1 MLRLVERDPW
11 LVAVNV
17 MIVLAAMVITPASAA
32 GYQFLDET
40 SDAEYVV
47 SFTLAAS
54 PEWLP
59 GDEARLVFSFTDESN
74 HYLLRLRA
82 GKVMLLKVAH
92 GRQVQLGRE
101 VRLPEAPSQVWN
113 LAVSRRAWIINVS
126 CDGRTLLHVYD
137 DTFAQGRVG
146 WEAMGGWRLLDV
158 ALQPLGRIWLDDDFM
173 RAEGEATWDAVSG
186 KWELR
191 SARTAGLKPDWS
203 ANPFSYCGSA
213 RFGGIVT
220 TGYWFWD
227 DYRIT
232 AAVKSPASHGAIGLV
247 CRFVDPDN
255 YYLYRWTRAE
265 GLGGQPPVGRQ
276 QLIRVLDGTWRVLA
290 DQAGSWEPNQW
301 YELGLGA
308 CEGRLQATVDGQVV
322 LEVTDDTIAYGK
334 AGLYVGDSD
343 GIYFDDV
350 HIRDFRLLAADF
362 GDDTRALAAPVMGK
376 WELRQGHIYGTCD
389 RARAR
394 AAAVIGS
401 PEWSNYTIDVN
412 AKPKDA
418 AAVGVYAAYRSPGD
432 YYLFRWGADE
442 QNPGRFCQEIL
453 RVKDGKGRVLGKRRC
468 DYAPTTFS
476 RLTFTVDKGY
486 LSANVNG
493 GQPLEAAD
501 PTAVGVKGKVGLY
514 VEGGQRTACFDD
526 LNVSFLG
533 EMPEPERI
541 VEQFVKED
549 SMSNWARE
557 TALWRTIDDNTR
569 LFDTPLFGDF
579 HLEAQLP
586 SLDGIDG
593 SASLLLCNTED
604 VTDPAAVVK
613 LTSPAGQNALAA
625 TVEGQPEGLVPAGPV
640 TASEQS
646 PRLVVDRRGG
656 CLLAWLDGKP
666 LAGAASPNASG
677 ARWLAL
683 RSDGLNVDIHR
694 VKITSPNL
702 TDCLFSAAPTGW
714 VSARGT
720 WEIRDRWACTPGWAW
735 LGSGEDKSPLLLSKR
750 SYSGDIQL
758 DFWACI
764 GHPYSAVGNINAALC
779 VTAPELCSG
788 YSFIYGGQGN
798 TASLILRGDQVVLSN
813 EKVRFPTDK
822 NAYHRHWFHIR
833 IRKFGNAVS
842 YWVDGEL
849 VGIYTDPNPL
859 PEGRVGFWTYGD
871 TRILIARAR
880 IAAQRAQTAH

>member
-1 MLRLVERDPW
+1 MICPPRQHPRLVA
-11 LVAVNV
+11 LNA
-17 MIVLAAMVITPASAA
+17 MFVLAAALIIPASAE
-32 GYQFLDET
+32 GYQFLDEAP
-40 SDAEYVV
+40 DNEYVV
-47 SFTLAAS
+47 SFTLTAPS
-54 PEWLP
+54 PWLG
-59 GDEARLVFSFTDESN
+59 GDEARLVFSFADESN

-82 GKVMLLKVAH
+82 GKAMLLKVVR
-92 GRQVQLGRE
+92 GRQVQLGGE
-101 VRLPEAPSQVWN
+101 VGLPEAPSGVWE
-113 LAVSRRAWIINVS
+113 LAVNRRAWIINVS
-126 CDGRTLLHVYD
+126 CGGRTLLHVYD
-137 DTFAQGRVG
+137 DTFMQGQIG
-146 WEAMGGWRLLDV
+146 WETTGGARLQNV

-173 RAEGEATWDAVSG
+173 RAEGEATWDAISG

-191 SARTAGLKPDWS
+191 SARSAGLKPNWS

-213 RFGGIVT
+213 QFGGIVT

-232 AAVKSPASHGAIGLV
+232 AAVRSPASHGALGLV

-265 GLGGQPPVGRQ
+265 GLGGQPPVGRR
-276 QLIRVLDGTWRVLA
+276 QLIRVVDGKWRVLA
-290 DQAGSWEPNQW
+290 DQAGPWEPNQW
-301 YELGLGA
+301 YEVGLGV
-308 CEGRLQATVDGQVV
+308 CEGRLQATVDEQVV
-322 LEVTDDTIAYGK
+322 LEVADDALAYGK

-343 GIYFDDV
+343 GAYFDDV
-350 HIRDFRLLAADF
+350 HIRDFQLLSADF
-362 GDDTRALAAPVMGK
+362 DDYGRALASPVLGK
-376 WELRQGHIYGTCD
+376 WELRQGHLYGTGD
-389 RARAR
+389 HGRSR

-401 PEWSNYTIDVN
+401 PKWSNYTVKVK

-418 AAVGVYAAYRSPGD
+418 AAVGIYAAYRGPGD

-442 QNPGRFCQEIL
+442 QNPRRFCQEIL
-453 RVKDGKGRVLGKRRC
+453 RVEDGKGRVLGKRTC

-476 RLTFTVDKGY
+476 RLTFTIDKGY
-486 LSANVNG
+486 LRGTVSG
-493 GQPLEAAD
+493 GPPVEAAD
-501 PTAVGVKGKVGLY
+501 PTAVDVKGKVGLY
-514 VEGGQRTACFDD
+514 VEGRDRKACFDD

-533 EMPEPERI
+533 ERVEPERI

-549 SMSNWARE
+549 SMSNWARG

-586 SLDGIDG
+586 GLEGVDG
-593 SASLLLCNTED
+593 SATLLLCNTED
-604 VTDPAAVVK
+604 AAEPAAALK

-625 TVEGQPEGLVPAGPV
+625 TVEGQPEGLVSGPV

-646 PRLVVDRRGG
+646 PHLVVDRRGG
-656 CLLAWLDGKP
+656 CLLAWLDGQP
-666 LAGAASPNASG
+666 LAGGASTNAAG

-683 RSDGLNVDIHR
+683 RSEGLDMDLNR

-702 TDCLFSAAPTGW
+702 TDCLFSTAPTGW

-735 LGSGEDKSPLLLSKR
+735 LGSGGDKSPLLLSKY

-764 GHPYSAVGNINAALC
+764 GHPYSSIGNINAALC
-779 VTAPELCSG
+779 AMAPKLCSG
-788 YSFIYGGQGN
+788 YSFIYGGEDN

-813 EKVRFPTDK
+813 DKVRFPTNKDV
-822 NAYHRHWFHIR
+822 YHRHWFHIR

-842 YWVDGEL
+842 YWVEGEL
-849 VGIYTDPNPL
+849 VGTYMDPNPL
-859 PEGRVGFWTYGD
+859 PEGRVGFWTYGK

-880 IAAQRAQTAH
+880 IAAQRAQMAK